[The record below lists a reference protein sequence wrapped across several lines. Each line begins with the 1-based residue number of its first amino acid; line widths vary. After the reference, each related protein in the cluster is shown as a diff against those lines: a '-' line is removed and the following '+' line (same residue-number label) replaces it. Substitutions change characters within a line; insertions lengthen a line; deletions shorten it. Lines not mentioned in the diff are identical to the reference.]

1 MLSLRLDREVEMQVT
16 KSVNF
21 TLLTAHTP
29 APGLLKGL
37 QTPAAVVDVKMGS
50 QVI

>member
-1 MLSLRLDREVEMQVT
+1 MEER

-21 TLLTAHTP
+21 TLLTARTP

-37 QTPAAVVDVKMGS
+37 QTPAAVVNGKEGS
-50 QVI
+50 QVIRNQFDQC

>member
-1 MLSLRLDREVEMQVT
+1 METEER

-37 QTPAAVVDVKMGS
+37 QTPAAVVDGKIDS
-50 QVI
+50 LVIRNQLDQC